1 MIVGIYLAH
10 NEVAVHGNP
19 DAAPDAR
26 IAAFAGL
33 RPVLG
38 EDRLTVGPAR
48 FHRVAVAEPGRSSVG
63 FHGQPAGRPGV
74 GRVDVAPS
82 EPSPAP
88 GSTAVL
94 LQLTGE
100 GFAGRRESPNST
112 HDQQVSYAEPARSHR
127 VPPHLSVTI
136 NLLHAR

>member
-48 FHRVAVAEPGRSSVG
+48 FHRVAVAEPGRSSVASMVSRRA
-63 FHGQPAGRPGV
+63 GQALAELTWPPLNPPRRP
-74 GRVDVAPS
+74 D
-82 EPSPAP
+82 
-88 GSTAVL
+88 
-94 LQLTGE
+94 
-100 GFAGRRESPNST
+100 
-112 HDQQVSYAEPARSHR
+112 
-127 VPPHLSVTI
+127 PPRCCCS
-136 NLLHAR
+136 